1 MFQMMALAGK
11 YVYLALIVLFTAMG
25 FYLYLRKP
33 SASVCREVYSYQAV
47 FIVLFNVMSYVLI
60 IMNAWNASKTSQA
73 ALEAAREGQSLSQFL
88 SPLMSHLPGW
98 FTESMLVT
106 LGLYAL
112 IMIFMYIL
120 LATVYKHTNRLLWN
134 CVYML
139 LSISFVVL
147 YRLDPDV
154 CRRQIYWMALGF
166 AVSCIVMLFFKGHW
180 IWKIPSWFFLG
191 LSLALIALP
200 FIFPSPAYGAL
211 NWVEIGPVSFQPSEF
226 VKLTFAFFLA
236 IVYTWDKK
244 FRAVA
249 YAGTVTIVLALILLK
264 QNDLGGLLI
273 FGILAWMMTYDYI
286 GKAYVL
292 WIGMALVAAAGFAAY
307 KLVSHVAVRFDIWMD
322 PWKDVNGQG
331 YQIAQSLFAIVNGG
345 WFGLGLYQGYP
356 EYIPV
361 RSTDMIFSVI
371 ANEFGTIFAMVLVM
385 IYLLMF
391 LFVMETGSRER
402 NTIRRNL
409 LIAFGVLFIL
419 QTFIIV
425 GGVIKLIPLTGV
437 TLPFVSYG
445 GSSLLSNFIT
455 IAIIEA
461 VILLYRKDKEEVR
474 QYERERQLQQRAQ
487 WQAQQA
493 ERRTA
498 GLAAGRAGAQYSNS
512 QQAGAARQ
520 QPAPD
525 ASGKQ
530 TSKRRK
536 KGQGQLK
543 PFDFDD
549 PF

>member
-73 ALEAAREGQSLSQFL
+73 ALEAAQEGQSLSKL
-88 SPLMSHLPGW
+88 LGPLMSHLPGW

-112 IMIFMYIL
+112 VMIIMYFL
-120 LATVYKHTNRLLWN
+120 LATVFRHTNRLLWN

-154 CRRQIYWMALGF
+154 CRRQIYWTALGF
-166 AVSCIVMLFFKGHW
+166 AVSCIVMLFFRGHW

-191 LSLALIALP
+191 LSIALIALP

-244 FRAVA
+244 FKAVA
-249 YAGTVTIVLALILLK
+249 YAGTVTIVLALVLLK

-292 WIGMALVAAAGFAAY
+292 WIGILLIAAAGFAAY
-307 KLVSHVAVRFDIWMD
+307 KLVSHVAVRFDIWLD

-361 RSTDMIFSVI
+361 RTTDMIFSVI

-474 QYERERQLQQRAQ
+474 QYERQRELQQRAQ
-487 WQAQQA
+487 WQARQ
-493 ERRTA
+493 
-498 GLAAGRAGAQYSNS
+498 AAGRAGAQYSYSQPVSGPEPRQPGPDDAS
-512 QQAGAARQ
+512 QQTN
-520 QPAPD
+520 
-525 ASGKQ
+525 K
-530 TSKRRK
+530 RK
-536 KGQGQLK
+536 KKHRGQLE